1 MVMVVIITTTTTTT
15 TTEECGGGHHGE
27 CHQVDPYPYPHMR
40 EKEVPLSPS
49 YPCLEEGGEEEG
61 GGAS

>member
-1 MVMVVIITTTTTTT
+1 
-15 TTEECGGGHHGE
+15 
-27 CHQVDPYPYPHMR
+27 MR